1 MLHGAAESCLQA
13 GALGF
18 SAALYLII
26 DIYRKT
32 RIFFFFS
39 VEGDIYFSCLGSN
52 KSV

>member
-32 RIFFFFS
+32 HNFFFS